1 MSLINQFGKEK
12 KTLSQEF
19 FNSGR
24 CNKII
29 VQTDRKIIFMRIEN
43 RLKAATLRTHKI
55 KLQCNIL

>member
-1 MSLINQFGKEK
+1 MPLINQFGKEK

-19 FNSGR
+19 FNRGR

-43 RLKAATLRTHKI
+43 RLNAATLRIHKI